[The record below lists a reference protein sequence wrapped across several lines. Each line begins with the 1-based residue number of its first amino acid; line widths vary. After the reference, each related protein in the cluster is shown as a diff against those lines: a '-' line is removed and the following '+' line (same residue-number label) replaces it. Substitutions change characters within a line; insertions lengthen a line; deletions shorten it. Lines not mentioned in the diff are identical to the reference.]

1 MKVILA
7 ALSLALVLAFSAGAL
22 AKEDKKAD
30 TKTIT
35 GKSGCAE
42 CEGVA
47 KAGDPMHI
55 MLTDKDGTRWVLIGD
70 SASYKEA
77 HKVRH
82 DGKTMTATYAGDP
95 VTKKGEDGKEYKE
108 VKVSDVKV
116 EA

>member
-1 MKVILA
+1 MKAILT

-70 SASYKEA
+70 SAINTSMTVKTFQSFVMAFWVSSSSIAGTMSEKAWDNMKLLEA
-77 HKVRH
+77 AR
-82 DGKTMTATYAGDP
+82 
-95 VTKKGEDGKEYKE
+95 
-108 VKVSDVKV
+108 
-116 EA
+116 